1 MSLKGNLKRVE
12 KSYVADL
19 ENMIRDIAQK
29 YEIHDRNTHQK
40 ITEEDL
46 INVYILPLIEQEKQY
61 QCSAIL
67 VNGNRCSHKSLK
79 ETKYKYCK
87 KHLFKD
93 TQSIKSNNRHI
104 EYNQHQIDYN
114 NSIDLKNSINCNN
127 SIDCNDN
134 DVQECH
140 LNINYTAY
148 TDHTND
154 LIEKN
159 NDIDTTQLIKHF
171 IDNKL
176 YYIDDKYI
184 YNSDGVSKAGYL
196 EYDNDN
202 DNSDGDSG
210 DVSDV
215 NVNYI
220 LIDDP
225 FILQNI

>member
-29 YEIHDRNTHQK
+29 YEIHDRNTRQK

-93 TQSIKSNNRHI
+93 TQSIKSNNRHV

-114 NSIDLKNSINCNN
+114 NSIDLEHSINCKE
-127 SIDCNDN
+127 
-134 DVQECH
+134 QEDIQEFN
-140 LNINYTAY
+140 LNISY

-159 NDIDTTQLIKHF
+159 NDIDITQLIKHF

-196 EYDNDN
+196 EYG
-202 DNSDGDSG
+202 NSDDGDSNDG
-210 DVSDV
+210 GDV

>member
-19 ENMIRDIAQK
+19 ENILKDISQK
-29 YEIHDRNTHQK
+29 YEIYDVNTGHK
-40 ITEEDL
+40 ISEEDL
-46 INVYILPLIEQEKQY
+46 INVYIAPLIEQEKQY

-79 ETKYKYCK
+79 ETRYKYCK

-93 TQSIKSNNRHI
+93 NQTPKCKTQYQYETGNYTDTHKDTSLDYTTRINEETCI
-104 EYNQHQIDYN
+104 QI
-114 NSIDLKNSINCNN
+114 NSIQINCTT
-127 SIDCNDN
+127 DN
-134 DVQECH
+134 IEQDIP
-140 LNINYTAY
+140 INTSG
-148 TDHTND
+148 
-154 LIEKN
+154 
-159 NDIDTTQLIKHF
+159 LIKHF

-184 YNSDGVSKAGYL
+184 YNSDGLSKAGYL
-196 EYDNDN
+196 ENDEYN
-202 DNSDGDSG
+202 K
-210 DVSDV
+210 
-215 NVNYI
+215 VNYI

>member
-29 YEIHDRNTHQK
+29 YEIHDRNTRQK

-93 TQSIKSNNRHI
+93 TQSIKSNNRHV

-114 NSIDLKNSINCNN
+114 NSIDLEHSINCNE
-127 SIDCNDN
+127 
-134 DVQECH
+134 QEDIQEFN
-140 LNINYTAY
+140 LNISY

-159 NDIDTTQLIKHF
+159 NDIDITQLIKHF

-196 EYDNDN
+196 EYG
-202 DNSDGDSG
+202 NSDDGDSNDG
-210 DVSDV
+210 GDV

>member
-19 ENMIRDIAQK
+19 ENILRDIAQK
-29 YEIHDRNTHQK
+29 YEIHDKNTNHK
-40 ITEEDL
+40 IREDDL
-46 INVYILPLIEQEKQY
+46 INIYILPLIEQEKQY

-67 VNGNRCSHKSLK
+67 MNGNRCSHKSLK

-93 TQSIKSNNRHI
+93 TQNIKSKNYSEQHHL
-104 EYNQHQIDYN
+104 EYNDQQDVIDVN
-114 NSIDLKNSINCNN
+114 F
-127 SIDCNDN
+127 
-134 DVQECH
+134 
-140 LNINYTAY
+140 NINYS
-148 TDHTND
+148 ND
-154 LIEKN
+154 IIEKN

-184 YNSDGVSKAGYL
+184 YDSDGISKAGYL
-196 EYDNDN
+196 EYDD
-202 DNSDGDSG
+202 
-210 DVSDV
+210 SDV
-215 NVNYI
+215 NVVNYI

-225 FILQNI
+225 FILQNL

>member
-29 YEIHDRNTHQK
+29 YEIHDRNTRQK

-93 TQSIKSNNRHI
+93 TQSIKSNNRHV
-104 EYNQHQIDYN
+104 EYNQHQVDYN
-114 NSIDLKNSINCNN
+114 NSIDLEHSINCKE
-127 SIDCNDN
+127 
-134 DVQECH
+134 QEDIQEFN
-140 LNINYTAY
+140 LNISY

-159 NDIDTTQLIKHF
+159 NDIDITQLIKHF

-196 EYDNDN
+196 EYG
-202 DNSDGDSG
+202 NSDDGDSNDG
-210 DVSDV
+210 GDV

>member
-19 ENMIRDIAQK
+19 ENILRDIAQK
-29 YEIHDRNTHQK
+29 YEIYDKNTNNK
-40 ITEEDL
+40 LTEDDL

-93 TQSIKSNNRHI
+93 TQNIKSNNRHV

-114 NSIDLKNSINCNN
+114 NDLNNSNDCNN
-127 SIDCNDN
+127 N
-134 DVQECH
+134 VQDFN
-140 LNINYTAY
+140 LNIKYTNN

-159 NDIDTTQLIKHF
+159 NDIDITQLIKHF

-196 EYDNDN
+196 EYGNCDD
-202 DNSDGDSG
+202 SDSN

>member
-19 ENMIRDIAQK
+19 ENILRDIAQK
-29 YEIHDRNTHQK
+29 YEIHDKNTNHK
-40 ITEEDL
+40 IREDDL
-46 INVYILPLIEQEKQY
+46 INIYILPLIEQEKQY

-67 VNGNRCSHKSLK
+67 MNGNRCSHKSLK

-93 TQSIKSNNRHI
+93 TQNIKSKNYSEQYDNCI
-104 EYNQHQIDYN
+104 EYNDQQDVIDVN
-114 NSIDLKNSINCNN
+114 F
-127 SIDCNDN
+127 
-134 DVQECH
+134 
-140 LNINYTAY
+140 NINYS
-148 TDHTND
+148 ND
-154 LIEKN
+154 IIEKN

-184 YNSDGVSKAGYL
+184 YDSDGISKAGYL
-196 EYDNDN
+196 EYDD
-202 DNSDGDSG
+202 
-210 DVSDV
+210 SDV
-215 NVNYI
+215 NVVNYI

-225 FILQNI
+225 FILQNL